1 MPKVSIVI
9 PCYNHG
15 QFLNEAVESVLT
27 QTLDDFE
34 IIIVNDGSTDPDTR
48 YILENYDKPKT
59 RVIHTTNQ
67 GLSAARNTGIR
78 EASGRYI
85 LPLDGDDRI
94 GPTYLEKAVKILD
107 ENAGIGIVYCKAEFF
122 GAVQKP
128 WNLPEYSL
136 AEMLIDN
143 ILFCSGVF
151 RKSDWGTVGGYRTDM
166 KFGWEDYDF
175 WLSLI
180 ERGAMVHR
188 IPEVMFYYRI
198 SQDSMLR
205 TKSRNQKIDM
215 FEIIFNNH
223 LDFFKQNIRLWI
235 DKLIDIN
242 VNRTRHWL
250 AQLYVDTGLGFNEKQ
265 VAIQYVAGDEQILEF
280 DISRFQDIRGIRLDP
295 VNDCAVLHMHHVTL
309 IDESGHGRPGRLM
322 FHNAAY
328 QDGDNYIFTSTDP
341 HFLIQPAGV
350 PIRTVSIS
358 LEFISIGKDA
368 FIQLLN
374 LQNGMIAEKDR
385 KILES
390 QDQKSVIEDQQTV
403 IEDKDRIIQDKDNH
417 IHNIEASLDRIKQSL
432 IWRTASFI
440 REYGL
445 IRPVKL
451 TRQIQKGFRIYR
463 GEGFHGLIHHYRLHV
478 DHVKSGEVPAGIGP
492 AGIGLNQADYEQ
504 WKQMNRLTD
513 ESLEQMRCQISAFSQ
528 KPVIS
533 ILVPVYNVDRI
544 WLEKAIQSVMSQ
556 VYENWEL
563 CMADDVSPKAHVREV
578 LEAYAAKDARIK
590 VIFSERNQ
598 GIAGA
603 SHAASTLA
611 TGDYIGLLD
620 HDDELSQDALFEM
633 VKVIND
639 HSDAG
644 LIYSDEDKMDLHGNS
659 IEPFFKPDYSP
670 DLILSQN
677 YICHF
682 TVMKKSLFD
691 AVGGFRD
698 GFNGSQD
705 HDLVLRI
712 LEKTDRI
719 YHIPKILYHWR
730 KIPGSTAAV
739 YNSKSYAWE
748 AGRKAIQDTLKAR
761 DINGSVFF
769 GRFQGSYRV
778 KRKLMS
784 EPLVSIIIPF
794 RDQPDLLDM
803 CLTAVLEKTSY
814 PNFEIL
820 GVNNDSQNRNTYDLM
835 DRMTDMDSRIRFI
848 DYRKPFNYSAI
859 NNDAVNQAGGDHI
872 VLMNSDIQVIASD
885 WVETLLEHSQR
896 PEVGAVGAKLLYP
909 NHTVQHAGIVVG
921 IYGNAGH
928 PHRFFHKDDNG
939 YYARPHVIHNVSAV
953 TGALMMVKK
962 TLYQEVGGLDAE
974 NLGVAYNDVDFCL
987 KLREK
992 GYLNVFTPYCE
1003 AIHHESASRG
1013 YENTSQKKKRF
1024 EKEMLFFQSRWK
1036 DVLDVGDPYYNINL
1050 SLESEDFAIR
1060 L

>member
-1 MPKVSIVI
+1 
-9 PCYNHG
+9 
-15 QFLNEAVESVLT
+15 
-27 QTLDDFE
+27 
-34 IIIVNDGSTDPDTR
+34 
-48 YILENYDKPKT
+48 
-59 RVIHTTNQ
+59 
-67 GLSAARNTGIR
+67 
-78 EASGRYI
+78 
-85 LPLDGDDRI
+85 
-94 GPTYLEKAVKILD
+94 
-107 ENAGIGIVYCKAEFF
+107 
-122 GAVQKP
+122 
-128 WNLPEYSL
+128 
-136 AEMLIDN
+136 
-143 ILFCSGVF
+143 
-151 RKSDWGTVGGYRTDM
+151 
-166 KFGWEDYDF
+166 
-175 WLSLI
+175 
-180 ERGAMVHR
+180 
-188 IPEVMFYYRI
+188 
-198 SQDSMLR
+198 
-205 TKSRNQKIDM
+205 
-215 FEIIFNNH
+215 
-223 LDFFKQNIRLWI
+223 
-235 DKLIDIN
+235 
-242 VNRTRHWL
+242 
-250 AQLYVDTGLGFNEKQ
+250 
-265 VAIQYVAGDEQILEF
+265 
-280 DISRFQDIRGIRLDP
+280 
-295 VNDCAVLHMHHVTL
+295 
-309 IDESGHGRPGRLM
+309 
-322 FHNAAY
+322 
-328 QDGDNYIFTSTDP
+328 
-341 HFLIQPAGV
+341 
-350 PIRTVSIS
+350 
-358 LEFISIGKDA
+358 
-368 FIQLLN
+368 
-374 LQNGMIAEKDR
+374 
-385 KILES
+385 
-390 QDQKSVIEDQQTV
+390 
-403 IEDKDRIIQDKDNH
+403 
-417 IHNIEASLDRIKQSL
+417 
-432 IWRTASFI
+432 
-440 REYGL
+440 
-445 IRPVKL
+445 
-451 TRQIQKGFRIYR
+451 
-463 GEGFHGLIHHYRLHV
+463 
-478 DHVKSGEVPAGIGP
+478 
-492 AGIGLNQADYEQ
+492 
-504 WKQMNRLTD
+504 
-513 ESLEQMRCQISAFSQ
+513 
-528 KPVIS
+528 
-533 ILVPVYNVDRI
+533 
-544 WLEKAIQSVMSQ
+544 
-556 VYENWEL
+556 
-563 CMADDVSPKAHVREV
+563 
-578 LEAYAAKDARIK
+578 
-590 VIFSERNQ
+590 
-598 GIAGA
+598 
-603 SHAASTLA
+603 
-611 TGDYIGLLD
+611 
-620 HDDELSQDALFEM
+620 
-633 VKVIND
+633 
-639 HSDAG
+639 
-644 LIYSDEDKMDLHGNS
+644 MDLHGNS